1 MKSRDSST
9 NASATARLAV
19 IATLAVSVLLSLGA
33 CSAPGERRTIT
44 LASQNDSGVTGTVV
58 LTDVGRRQTEVTVQ
72 VEPGGNLDMPAHI
85 HPGTCVDLVP
95 QVRYPLRSVI
105 NGASTTV
112 VPSSL
117 ADLMAG
123 NLAVNLHRS
132 NDDMSTYMACADLR

>member
-1 MKSRDSST
+1 MKSRESCT
-9 NASATARLAV
+9 KASATTRLAV
-19 IATLAVSVLLSLGA
+19 IATLAVSILLIGA

-72 VEPGGNLDMPAHI
+72 VEPVGNLDMPAHI

-132 NDDMSTYMACADLR
+132 NDDMGTYMACADLR